1 MAIPVTLAGC
11 VQETVGVLLLLLLL
25 RVRASWVPPL
35 GCPNSSK
42 QRPCRFS

>member
-1 MAIPVTLAGC
+1 MAIPVTLAGW
-11 VQETVGVLLLLLLL
+11 VQETVGVLLLLLL